1 MFLYQVDGDCE
12 AIEMENQQNP
22 ADRFSQSIQG
32 VETNRRIPCDSSADF
47 KSCLQRGCFFD
58 FDVTFGKL
66 GTP

>member
-12 AIEMENQQNP
+12 AIEMENQQDP
-22 ADRFSQSIQG
+22 ADRFSHSIQG
-32 VETNRRIPCDSSADF
+32 VETNRRIPCDIF